1 MNYSDNVF
9 NGQVAILMATYNAE
23 KFIREQ
29 LVSFANQTYPF
40 WKLYVSDDGSTDS
53 SVKVISDF
61 ISNETDH
68 DCLIKDGPK
77 CGFAA
82 NFMSLVCNS
91 DIKAAYYA
99 YSDQDDIWDEDKL
112 NNAISRLA
120 EVDSAIPALYC
131 SSTLLIDDENNLIGA
146 SPVFQKKPG
155 FCNAMVQSI
164 AGGNT
169 MVFNHAA
176 KKILE
181 KAGEVKVVS
190 HDWWTYIAI
199 SACDGVIIY
208 DPAPTVKYR
217 QHNNN
222 IVGTNNG
229 VKQKLKRIFSLF
241 RGDYASWTFQN
252 ILALNNLDPLIP
264 EKNKKI
270 INRVLKIK
278 RGNLITRLLSII
290 NFPLYRQT
298 FFGNLA
304 LVTAMIFRKI

>member
-146 SPVFQKKPG
+146 SPVFPKKPVSVTRWYK
-155 FCNAMVQSI
+155 ASL
-164 AGGNT
+164 AGIQW
-169 MVFNHAA
+169 FSNHAA
-176 KKILE
+176 KKIR
-181 KAGEVKVVS
+181 KKRVK
-190 HDWWTYIAI
+190 
-199 SACDGVIIY
+199 
-208 DPAPTVKYR
+208 
-217 QHNNN
+217 
-222 IVGTNNG
+222 
-229 VKQKLKRIFSLF
+229 
-241 RGDYASWTFQN
+241 
-252 ILALNNLDPLIP
+252 
-264 EKNKKI
+264 
-270 INRVLKIK
+270 
-278 RGNLITRLLSII
+278 
-290 NFPLYRQT
+290 
-298 FFGNLA
+298 
-304 LVTAMIFRKI
+304 